1 MAEENKITKDMTIR
15 DVLEKYPET
24 MKVFS
29 KYNIGCAGCFAA
41 SFEKVED
48 IAKVHGTD
56 VDSLIDDLNKAIEDN

>member
-1 MAEENKITKDMTIR
+1 MAETRKITKDMTIKE
-15 DVLEKYPET
+15 VLEKYPET

-41 SFEKVED
+41 SFEKVQD

-56 VDSLIDDLNKAIEDN
+56 VDSLLEDLNKVVEGN